1 MSVYRFPIPSLLHS
15 TQSTSAL
22 RADVQRLLNE
32 AFTPIGN
39 RPVNSDRVPSAD
51 AREDATGFT
60 LDLDV
65 PGVAPDALEVLAE
78 DGVMT
83 VRGTPTKRELAEGE
97 TLVVNERAHGVFT
110 RQFRL
115 PKNADASAIS
125 ASYANGVLTVRVAK
139 VAPTQPR
146 RVTITQSA

>member
-15 TQSTSAL
+15 TSSNSTL

-32 AFTPIGN
+32 AFAPING
-39 RPVNSDRVPSAD
+39 RAVSSDRVPSAD

-65 PGVAPDALEVLAE
+65 PGVSPDALDVLAE

-83 VRGTPTKRELAEGE
+83 VRGTPTTRELAEGE
-97 TLVVNERAHGVFT
+97 TLVVNERARGAFS

-115 PKNADASAIS
+115 PKTADAGAIS
-125 ASYANGVLTVRVAK
+125 ASYANGVLTVRIAK
-139 VAPTQPR
+139 LAPAQPR
-146 RVTITQSA
+146 RVTITA